1 MPSFLSPLIG
11 KIIQEVIERI
21 QGDNVLVSMKFRGH
35 VKIAFLLEIQVLHKC
50 NMINK
55 NPDTDIGIQPKG

>member
-21 QGDNVLVSMKFRGH
+21 QGDNVLVSMKFREH
-35 VKIAFLLEIQVLHKC
+35 VKIAFLLEIQALHEC
-50 NMINK
+50 SMINK
-55 NPDTDIGIQPKG
+55 NPDIDNGIQLKG